1 MTTIAYRDGIIASD
15 SRAYSGDKHPI
26 GDKQKVFALPG
37 GRLVGISS
45 SVVGAPNHFLA
56 WLAALPADAPLVSA
70 VAGQEHLVQALVV
83 ERSGEAFYWNDGRT
97 FTGPIKADFY
107 AIGSGQ
113 QTALAALE
121 LGKSA
126 AEAIELA
133 IKLDPWTGGEAR
145 TLEHPK

>member
-1 MTTIAYRDGIIASD
+1 MAGD

-26 GDKQKVFALPG
+26 GHKQKIFALPG
-37 GRLVGISS
+37 GRLVGVSS
-45 SVVGAPNHFLA
+45 SVVGAPNHFITWLCSLDPKIFLA
-56 WLAALPADAPLVSA
+56 SA
-70 VAGQEHLVQALVV
+70 VADQEHLVQALVV
-83 ERSGEAFYWNDGRT
+83 EPNGDAFYWNDGRT
-97 FTGPIKADFY
+97 FTGPIQADYY

-113 QTALAALE
+113 QTALAALT

-133 IKLDPWTGGEAR
+133 ILLDPWTGGDVR